1 MSPVRTDPHEKAVAA
16 GRQLQEALVSASEAL
31 KTIAGIMPT
40 LFSQSGSSIA
50 SDSNFPKAPSVSV
63 PEPPSSA
70 PTTNKRKRK
79 EKEPGAP
86 EKPLAAYHLFASPEK
101 KEQIKQA
108 LGGDATG
115 NDVIQEINR
124 LWKEMSDTLKKVT

>member
-1 MSPVRTDPHEKAVAA
+1 MPPSTTDPHEKAVAA

-31 KTIAGIMPT
+31 KTIAGMMPA
-40 LFSQSGSSIA
+40 LFSQSGSPVA
-50 SDSNFPKAPSVSV
+50 PDSNIAKPPTVSV
-63 PEPPSSA
+63 PERSSSA
-70 PTTNKRKRK
+70 PTSNKRKRK

-86 EKPLAAYHLFASPEK
+86 EKPSTAYHLFASQDK

-108 LGGDATG
+108 LGGDASG